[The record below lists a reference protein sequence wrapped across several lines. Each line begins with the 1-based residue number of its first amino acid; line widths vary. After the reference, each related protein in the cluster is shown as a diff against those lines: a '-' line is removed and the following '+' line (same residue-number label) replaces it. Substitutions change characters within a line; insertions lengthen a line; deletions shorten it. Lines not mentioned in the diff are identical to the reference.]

1 MTNLKSFE
9 LVFCDNSKAI
19 KFAWNKGLSKNIP
32 IITNSPFL
40 CLSKLYKTKSFN
52 NYFKGTLPNF
62 GKHIKEV
69 CLEIEKEILKDKR
82 YSFYKNSIYTAL
94 HDSTNLFARLT
105 IFKDSDLKK
114 TL

>member
-69 CLEIEKEILKDKR
+69 CLEIEKDLEIKMP
-82 YSFYKNSIYTAL
+82 SINDEL
-94 HDSTNLFARLT
+94 NNLIDNLSQRNA
-105 IFKDSDLKK
+105 I
-114 TL
+114 

>member
-19 KFAWNKGLSKNIP
+19 KFSWNKGLSKNIP

-69 CLEIEKEILKDKR
+69 CLEIEKDLEIKMP
-82 YSFYKNSIYTAL
+82 SINDEL
-94 HDSTNLFARLT
+94 NNLIDNLSQRNA
-105 IFKDSDLKK
+105 I
-114 TL
+114 